1 MGNEGDNEVVS
12 ISWPQQQMG
21 FKQSRKLCLN
31 LWLLRWLKPNLSLVI
46 SLCNYSDAFILA
58 TGNITVNAANDT
70 VLAFKNCTIFYI
82 WDSN

>member
-31 LWLLRWLKPNLSLVI
+31 LWLLR
-46 SLCNYSDAFILA
+46 
-58 TGNITVNAANDT
+58 
-70 VLAFKNCTIFYI
+70 
-82 WDSN
+82 